1 MKTKI
6 LYRPIGPEELRLIE
20 ESGYKKFPTRL
31 PEQPLF
37 YPVLN
42 EEYAVEIT
50 KKWNVPQYGAGYVTR
65 FQINEDY
72 IKKFKTETVGNKTHK
87 ELWVPAEELEEF
99 NKNIVGKI
107 KVIHIFR
114 KK

>member
-1 MKTKI
+1 
-6 LYRPIGPEELRLIE
+6 
-20 ESGYKKFPTRL
+20 
-31 PEQPLF
+31 
-37 YPVLN
+37 LN

-50 KKWNVPQYGAGYVTR
+50 KKWNVPQYGAGYV
-65 FQINEDY
+65 NEDY

-87 ELWVPAEELEEF
+87 ELWVPAEDLEEF

-107 KVIHIFR
+107 EVIHVFR